1 VNKIPPNFDT
11 LFAISLEVI
20 WLFKGVTAQRIYK
33 SFGVKGLT
41 TLQREPLP
49 PYFSLK
55 IETIVQN
62 TGKILP
68 DYKIHNQQKSNIH
81 LWTDP

>member
-1 VNKIPPNFDT
+1 M
-11 LFAISLEVI
+11 
-20 WLFKGVTAQRIYK
+20 K
-33 SFGVKGLT
+33 SDRNLT

-55 IETIVQN
+55 IETILQN

-81 LWTDP
+81 LWTDS